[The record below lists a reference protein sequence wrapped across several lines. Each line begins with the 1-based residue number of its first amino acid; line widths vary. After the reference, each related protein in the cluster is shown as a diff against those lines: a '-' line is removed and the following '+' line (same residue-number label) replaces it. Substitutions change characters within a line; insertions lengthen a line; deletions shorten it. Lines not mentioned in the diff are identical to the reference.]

1 MKVKKRDGSIVDFD
15 KEKIRNAVYKAG
27 GTPEDAK
34 YAIVNAVGSYYLDGK
49 PNTIPRIQAAV
60 EESLMKTNPDIARA
74 YIEYRHDR
82 DIAREQGGKLF
93 ADIRSLVNLS
103 NKEITNENANKD
115 SRVFPTQRDLLAGIV
130 SKHVAR
136 NHILPKNV
144 VAAHDSGDIHYHDLD
159 YSPFTPYTNCC
170 LVDLKGMLENGFKMG
185 NADIEPPKS
194 IGVAC
199 ALMAQI
205 TAQIASHQY
214 GGTTFANVDYV
225 LAPYVD
231 MTFRKH
237 MRDAEHYGITHYND
251 YVYAIEKTEKDVF
264 DAFQSYE
271 YEVNTLHTAN
281 GQTPFVTIT
290 FGMGTGEYE
299 RMIQKAIL
307 KNRIRGLGK
316 EGITPVF
323 PKLVMFMEEGINLHP
338 TDINYDIKKLAL
350 ECSSKRM
357 YPDIISAKNN
367 RAITGS
373 SIPVSPMGCRSFL
386 GVWNDKRG
394 NPVLNPNTGEP
405 VLDGRNNLGVVTIN
419 LPRIAIEAQNQTN
432 NTDKDAFD
440 VFFDIL
446 DERLEIC
453 FDALMTRI
461 KSYEGVKASVAP
473 ILYTEGAFGVR
484 LKPDDDI
491 IELFKDGRSSISLGY
506 IGVHEMLLLIG
517 NNQHPFD
524 RIGSQ
529 HFGQYIVS
537 YLEKV
542 TQKWKDKTGF
552 GFSLYSTPAESLC
565 HRFCKLDY
573 EKFGSIPGVT
583 DKGWYTN
590 SFHLDVD
597 KKVTPFEKID
607 YEAEYHYIATGGHI
621 SYIETPDMKNNL
633 EALEKIWDYAM
644 DKLDYFGTN
653 LPVDKCFVCGSDDE
667 FIPTENGFH
676 CRHCDNTDPA
686 KMSVIRRTC
695 GYLGSPA
702 QRGFNTGKNK
712 EMIHRVKHV

>member
-1 MKVKKRDGSIVDFD
+1 MKVEKRDGTIVDFD

-27 GTPEDAK
+27 GTMTDADS
-34 YAIVNAVGSYYLDGK
+34 AIMQVQYSQIRDFCPMK
-49 PNTIPRIQAAV
+49 ISQIQELV
-60 EESLMKTNPDIARA
+60 EESLMKTNPTVARA

-82 DIAREQGGKLF
+82 DIAREQNGKLF
-93 ADIRSLVNLS
+93 RDIKGLMTLS
-103 NKEITNENANKD
+103 NKELTNENANKD
-115 SRVFPTQRDLLAGIV
+115 SRVFPTKRDLLAGIV
-130 SKHVAR
+130 SKHMAR
-136 NHILPKNV
+136 NHILPKHI

-170 LVDLKGMLENGFKMG
+170 LVDLKGMLENGFRMG

-194 IGVAC
+194 IGVAT

-214 GGTTFANVDYV
+214 GGTTFANVDQV
-225 LAPYVD
+225 LAPYVEK
-231 MTFRKH
+231 TFAKHVKDARKYQVALVK
-237 MRDAEHYGITHYND
+237 D
-251 YVYAIEKTEKDVF
+251 YAISKTEKDVF

-290 FGMGTGEYE
+290 FGMGTSDFE

-323 PKLVMFMEEGINLHP
+323 PKLVMFMEKGINLNP
-338 TDINYDIKKLAL
+338 EDRNYDIKKLAL

-357 YPDIISAKNN
+357 YPDIISAANN
-367 RAITGS
+367 RRITGS

-386 GVWNDKRG
+386 SVWNDEHG
-394 NPVLNPNTGEP
+394 NEI
-405 VLDGRNNLGVVTIN
+405 LDGRNNLGVVTIN
-419 LPRIAIEAQNQTN
+419 LPRIAIEAEAQE
-432 NTDKDAFD
+432 DEDAHDAFWR
-440 VFFDIL
+440 IL
-446 DERLEIC
+446 DERLELC
-453 FDALMTRI
+453 FEALMTRI
-461 KSYEGVKASVAP
+461 DSLRGVKASVAP

-484 LKPDDDI
+484 LKPDDEI
-491 IELFKDGRSSISLGY
+491 LELFKNGRSSISLGY
-506 IGVHEMLLLIG
+506 IGLHETLMLFG
-517 NNQHPFD
+517 SGQHPFD

-529 HFGQYIVS
+529 NMGRLILE
-537 YLEKV
+537 YLRAATEA
-542 TQKWKDKTGF
+542 WKKKTGF

-573 EKFGSIPGVT
+573 EKFGSIKGIT

-597 KKVTPFEKID
+597 RKVTPFEKID
-607 YEAEYHYIATGGHI
+607 YEADYHYIATAGHI
-621 SYIETPDMKNNL
+621 SYVEFPDMKNNL
-633 EALEKIWDYAM
+633 EALEKVWDYAM

-653 LPVDKCFVCGSDDE
+653 LPVDKCFECGSDDE
-667 FIPTENGFH
+667 FKPTEDGFH
-676 CRHCDNTDPA
+676 CTHCGNHDPE
-686 KMSVIRRTC
+686 KMSVTRRTC
-695 GYLGSPA
+695 GYLGAPA
-702 QRGFNTGKNK
+702 VRGFNEGKNK
-712 EMIHRVKHV
+712 EMMHRTKHQN

>member
-1 MKVKKRDGSIVDFD
+1 MKVEKRDGKTVDFD
-15 KEKIRNAVYKAG
+15 KEKIRIAVEKAG
-27 GTPEDAK
+27 GTMTDADA
-34 YAIVNAVGSYYLDGK
+34 AIMLVQYNQIRDGSAMK
-49 PNTIPRIQAAV
+49 IARIQELV
-60 EESLMKTNPDIARA
+60 EESLMKTNPAVARA

-82 DIAREQGGKLF
+82 DIAREQKSKLF
-93 ADIRSLVNLS
+93 KDISGMVNLS

-115 SRVFPTQRDLLAGIV
+115 ARVFPTQRDLLAGIV
-130 SKHVAR
+130 AKHFAR
-136 NHILPKNV
+136 NHILPKHIV
-144 VAAHDSGDIHYHDLD
+144 EAHDSGDIHYHDLD

-194 IGVAC
+194 IGVAT

-214 GGTTFANVDYV
+214 GGTTFANVDKV
-225 LAPYVD
+225 LAPYAR
-231 MTFRKH
+231 MTYEKHEKTARK
-237 MRDAEHYGITHYND
+237 YGISGDRT
-251 YVYAIEKTEKDVF
+251 YAMEKTEKNVF

-290 FGMGTGEYE
+290 FGTGTGMFE

-323 PKLVMFMEEGINLHP
+323 PKLVMFMEKGINLDP
-338 TDINYDIKKLAL
+338 EDRNYDIKQLAL
-350 ECSSKRM
+350 ECASKRM
-357 YPDIISAKNN
+357 YPDIISSANN

-373 SIPVSPMGCRSFL
+373 SVPVSPMGCRSFL
-386 GVWNDKRG
+386 SVWHDDNG
-394 NPVLNPNTGEP
+394 NE

-419 LPRIAIEAQNQTN
+419 LPRIAIEAEAQENE
-432 NTDKDAFD
+432 DAHDAFWR
-440 VFFDIL
+440 IL
-446 DERLEIC
+446 DERLELC
-453 FDALMTRI
+453 FEALMTRI
-461 KSYEGVKASVAP
+461 ESLRGVKASVAP

-484 LKPDDDI
+484 LKPDDEI
-491 IELFKDGRSSISLGY
+491 LELFKNGRSSISLGY
-506 IGVHEMLLLIG
+506 IGLHETLLMFGSGL
-517 NNQHPFD
+517 HPFD

-529 HFGQYIVS
+529 KLGRLIIE
-537 YLEKV
+537 YLRAATEA
-542 TQKWKDKTGF
+542 WKKKTGY

-565 HRFCKLDY
+565 HRFCKLDFD
-573 EKFGSIPGVT
+573 KFGSIKGIT

-597 KKVTPFEKID
+597 RKVTPFEKID
-607 YEAEYHYIATGGHI
+607 YEADYHYIATAGHI
-621 SYIETPDMKNNL
+621 SYVEFPDMKNNL
-633 EALEKIWDYAM
+633 QALEKVWDYAM

-667 FIPTENGFH
+667 FTPTEEGFH
-676 CRHCDNTDPA
+676 CKHCGNHDPA
-686 KMSVIRRTC
+686 KMNVTRRTC
-695 GYLGSPA
+695 GYLGAAERPM
-702 QRGFNTGKNK
+702 NKGKQN
-712 EMIHRVKHV
+712 EIIHRVKHN